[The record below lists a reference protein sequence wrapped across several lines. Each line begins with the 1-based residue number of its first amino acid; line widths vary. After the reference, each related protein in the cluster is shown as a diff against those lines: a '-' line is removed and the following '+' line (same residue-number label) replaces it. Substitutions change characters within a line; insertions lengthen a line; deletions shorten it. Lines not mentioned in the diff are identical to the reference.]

1 MAKAAGI
8 LTSRGGLASH
18 AAVVARGWGIP
29 AVVGATDLEVQP
41 NEAIVRRRRLRP
53 DDVITIDGS
62 TGEVFDG
69 EIGGS
74 TEVMPEVGVLQEWAR
89 ELDIATDEGKPE
101 AEEGVEAAEVPPGAD
116 ACIRAVAV
124 KGFAPLE
131 GLADALASNR
141 ELVRPIADQLVADG
155 LAATTA
161 GAYRLTEAGKVR
173 AGELLQ
179 AERDAWGAEAAA
191 AALDVFL
198 DLDHRV
204 KDTVTAWQI
213 RDAETLND
221 HLNADYDKAV
231 LDRLEALHDDAVTWL
246 TPLESAC
253 PRLGGYRLRLA
264 RAMERIKSGDQRFIA
279 SPRVD
284 SFHTVWFEL
293 HEDLIQIAGRT
304 REGEVAAGRG

>member
-1 MAKAAGI
+1 M
-8 LTSRGGLASH
+8 
-18 AAVVARGWGIP
+18 
-29 AVVGATDLEVQP
+29 
-41 NEAIVRRRRLRP
+41 
-53 DDVITIDGS
+53 
-62 TGEVFDG
+62 
-69 EIGGS
+69 
-74 TEVMPEVGVLQEWAR
+74 LQEWAR

-141 ELVRPIADQLVADG
+141 EVVRPIADQLVADG

-253 PRLGGYRLRLA
+253 PRLGGYRLGAAHVDPRSAAARRRRPCLSAARPLGALGAPRNERTHPGPTRHRPTALA
-264 RAMERIKSGDQRFIA
+264 R
-279 SPRVD
+279 
-284 SFHTVWFEL
+284 
-293 HEDLIQIAGRT
+293 GRT
-304 REGEVAAGRG
+304 RRGCNRARAPAPKRLRACSGFA